1 MRETWGRS
9 LGWEDPLEKGKA
21 THSSILAWRTPWT
34 GEPGGLQS
42 TGPQRVSRVQ
52 ATQAKGWQTHTRKE
66 SGPVR
71 RAAAA
76 DCGAET
82 GPSGGHSHPERLR
95 ATQHT
100 RRTRDAG
107 TSRTERETT
116 VTAGD
121 SNTSLSART
130 ELLKSNA
137 SNHTALNTAFSRLSS
152 QHTQKAPS
160 SPCSPRHPRVTH
172 RHTPEARTPRQPM
185 FWVTE
190 QTPANSQ
197 ELKPSTLH
205 PLTVMESQKSR
216 TES

>member
-1 MRETWGRS
+1 MDRG
-9 LGWEDPLEKGKA
+9 
-21 THSSILAWRTPWT
+21 AWRAAVHRATKS
-34 GEPGGLQS
+34 QS
-42 TGPQRVSRVQ
+42 CSSNTSQRMANTHQERERPCEKSCCSRLRSGDRTGPLH
-52 ATQAKGWQTHTRKE
+52 K
-66 SGPVR
+66 
-71 RAAAA
+71 
-76 DCGAET
+76 ET

-197 ELKPSTLH
+197 ELKPSTVH